1 MTRRSHL
8 PCKFQKA
15 FLALLVAGFRDPV
28 AAWLAPHP
36 PGASL
41 ICGSSSPRTTTSSS
55 TVRLQ
60 YSTRDNQDEERR
72 RQQRRME
79 LVRSLQTQ
87 FYASASSG
95 NLTAREE
102 DVSSLAT
109 GGQEVDPVDDG
120 VLRNVPLWQVDF
132 VEVPGRTNVWNVH
145 EAQYTHMLESIVRR
159 DAPWYVGHL
168 YRPKEPSASTTTT
181 APTRRRRDKGSSG
194 LTPWRDTSAA
204 NDNSDV
210 LGTLLRIVDYRR
222 MDDGR
227 LLVLVQAL
235 ERFVVS
241 RIVQELPFVV
251 ADLQIL
257 PDVEEVDDDNS
268 GDGSLGDWTEVRRET
283 PDVTAARTLAV
294 RESFE
299 KWHRYEFEQT
309 LLPLPLQH
317 EDLRADQVVG
327 GALAKV
333 LPYAPFSSVV
343 NVDHLL
349 RQTLEVNVGEVE
361 VPNKVTSTMEDS
373 KAMPPDRTL
382 EWQLWERGILRHPS
396 PASLDP
402 ALLALSSPELERR
415 VWLALNE
422 YLRHTKQPV
431 SPILLGFLPHNL
443 TWPTSASNDNDDDDA
458 AASPSPFLL
467 EQVAQSLES
476 STLKSKFV
484 RLSPL
489 YPALRRRKRLSYTLP
504 ALLEHRGGDRAAV
517 HDLRRQLLAI
527 PSTRVRL
534 AYVLQLFL
542 DATWGAF
549 E

>member
-1 MTRRSHL
+1 M
-8 PCKFQKA
+8 
-15 FLALLVAGFRDPV
+15 

-194 LTPWRDTSAA
+194 LTPWCDTSAA

-222 MDDGR
+222 MDR
-227 LLVLVQAL
+227 AL
-235 ERFVVS
+235 
-241 RIVQELPFVV
+241 
-251 ADLQIL
+251 
-257 PDVEEVDDDNS
+257 
-268 GDGSLGDWTEVRRET
+268 
-283 PDVTAARTLAV
+283 
-294 RESFE
+294 
-299 KWHRYEFEQT
+299 
-309 LLPLPLQH
+309 
-317 EDLRADQVVG
+317 
-327 GALAKV
+327 
-333 LPYAPFSSVV
+333 
-343 NVDHLL
+343 
-349 RQTLEVNVGEVE
+349 
-361 VPNKVTSTMEDS
+361 
-373 KAMPPDRTL
+373 
-382 EWQLWERGILRHPS
+382 
-396 PASLDP
+396 
-402 ALLALSSPELERR
+402 
-415 VWLALNE
+415 
-422 YLRHTKQPV
+422 
-431 SPILLGFLPHNL
+431 
-443 TWPTSASNDNDDDDA
+443 
-458 AASPSPFLL
+458 
-467 EQVAQSLES
+467 
-476 STLKSKFV
+476 
-484 RLSPL
+484 
-489 YPALRRRKRLSYTLP
+489 
-504 ALLEHRGGDRAAV
+504 
-517 HDLRRQLLAI
+517 
-527 PSTRVRL
+527 
-534 AYVLQLFL
+534 
-542 DATWGAF
+542 
-549 E
+549 